1 MYVLQANE
9 LNSGFINGNSWVF
22 QLKSILDELGFS
34 YLWLDQSISNL
45 QLDMVTQSL
54 YDHFFQ
60 GWYSDINLSNK
71 LETIK
76 SLNKVFEF
84 EKYLNCI
91 NVDRHRITLS
101 RFRCSAHKLLIEEG
115 RYRNIER
122 NLRVCQFC
130 NLNVIESE
138 YHFLM
143 VCPAYRNLRNT
154 ILPRYYCSWP
164 SKSKFI
170 KLLIENH
177 TGNLKRLGKYLFLA
191 NEKRNEMLG
200 N

>member
-1 MYVLQANE
+1 MARSEY
-9 LNSGFINGNSWVF
+9 
-22 QLKSILDELGFS
+22 LKPATGYGHSKL
-34 YLWLDQSISNL
+34 
-45 QLDMVTQSL
+45 VRP
-54 YDHFFQ
+54 HFVKVGT

-84 EKYLNCI
+84 GKYLNCI
-91 NVDRHRITLS
+91 NIDRHRITPS

-122 NLRVCQFC
+122 NLRICRFC
-130 NLNVIESE
+130 YLNAIENE

-143 VCPAYRNLRNT
+143 VCPAYRNLRNY
-154 ILPRYYCSWP
+154 ILPRYYYCWP

-170 KLLIENH
+170 KLLIEKQ
-177 TGNLKRLGKYLFLA
+177 TGNLKRLGKYLYLA